1 MKRVAF
7 VLMLIGFIVVSF
19 SAFGGGDE
27 SADAEGDAPKI
38 RFIMMGLNN
47 PYTSAQAR
55 YTEEWAKKLGWDYV
69 LYDGELDAKKNADY
83 LDFAISENPDL
94 IILMPI
100 DSTAVSKGIKKAYD
114 AGIPVIMEHMQ
125 ANPGDEQY
133 TMVYTG
139 PGNYVQGQLV
149 AEMFH
154 EKLNGKG
161 NLVEITCV
169 PGQETTIGRHNGA
182 VERLEEL
189 NSGVKIIASNNGD
202 AQVDLTLQ
210 VMEDFLT
217 RFGAD
222 GIDGISDASMDSINA
237 INDLSSGVNELGNAG
252 VYAKWGLNGV
262 EGFINAGGRAA
273 RAQTVNILGFAAALR
288 LLATP
293 VPGIAAPSISIPA
306 QRIIEAGQ
314 ARQEAA
320 ASAPPRQGTTVS
332 GFTLPFGLQEGGIV
346 KRMSEFLVGENGP
359 ERLKLPRG
367 AV

>member
-1 MKRVAF
+1 MVNNSGGVGMKRAVF

-19 SAFGGGDE
+19 SAFCGSEKDK
-27 SADAEGDAPKI
+27 SVDAEGDVPKI

-69 LYDGELDAKKNADY
+69 LYDGELDAKKNAEY
-83 LDFAISENPDL
+83 LDYAISENPDL

-125 ANPGDEQY
+125 ANPEDEQY
-133 TMVYTG
+133 TLVYTG

-161 NLVEITCV
+161 NVVEVTCV
-169 PGQETTIGRHNGA
+169 PGQETTIGRHNGF

-189 NSGVKIIASNNGD
+189 NSGVKLIASNNGD

-222 GIDGISDASMDSINA
+222 GIDGIYTCDDTMAVAATIALKEAGIPEGSIPIIGVGGSKQGLASIK
-237 INDLSSGVNELGNAG
+237 SGAMYGTIVQSPQITQ
-252 VYAKWGLNGV
+252 V
-262 EGFINAGGRAA
+262 
-273 RAQTVNILGFAAALR
+273 QTVEIVQKILKEGLKPPYQFDPYYQYVDHPKCTAAN
-288 LLATP
+288 
-293 VPGIAAPSISIPA
+293 VEEFMPGDW
-306 QRIIEAGQ
+306 
-314 ARQEAA
+314 
-320 ASAPPRQGTTVS
+320 
-332 GFTLPFGLQEGGIV
+332 
-346 KRMSEFLVGENGP
+346 
-359 ERLKLPRG
+359 
-367 AV
+367 